1 MRAVLQRVT
10 TAAVQVEGM
19 VVGSIDL
26 GWAILLGVRGSDT
39 SREAT
44 RLAERVAQLRGF
56 DDGSGRMNRSLLD
69 VGGSA
74 LVISQITLYADV
86 DRGRRPSFAPAA
98 ATDQAR
104 ALVDEFCA
112 ALRANGV
119 PVETGIF
126 GANMQVQI
134 TNDGPVT
141 FILDE

>member
-10 TAAVQVEGM
+10 AAAVRVEGT
-19 VVGSIDL
+19 VVGAIDL
-26 GWAILLGVRGSDT
+26 GWAILLGVRGGDT
-39 SREAT
+39 SKEAV

-74 LVISQITLYADV
+74 LVISQITLYADL

-98 ATDQAR
+98 PPDQAR
-104 ALVDEFCA
+104 TLVDEFCA
-112 ALRANGV
+112 RLESLGAPVRRGV
-119 PVETGIF
+119 F
-126 GANMQVQI
+126 GADMQVEI
-134 TNDGPVT
+134 SNDGPVT